1 MRYITLLALIINC
14 AVSSSDVKNTTT
26 ATKKERIR
34 NSAIW
39 GSEEDVK
46 MLDYVEGIASESIK
60 TLDTEINEIL
70 EDKYIDQKRFDI
82 DTDLWKGLL
91 TQSSAEFERNYV
103 ILWHDDSRNEF
114 LVCYK
119 KYLEWESLAKK
130 QKDYFSKNLCNIPVQ
145 LEFYKEELGEKV
157 CLGNSNLELNFS
169 SYSIAPF
176 TELQFM
182 IPETKVYG
190 DGCNNFK
197 IKEES
202 YRVGSDELK
211 KMAKVMSD
219 ESIKKFSSA
228 AIAKKKKINAT
239 YK

>member
-1 MRYITLLALIINC
+1 M
-14 AVSSSDVKNTTT
+14 
-26 ATKKERIR
+26 
-34 NSAIW
+34 
-39 GSEEDVK
+39 
-46 MLDYVEGIASESIK
+46 
-60 TLDTEINEIL
+60 
-70 EDKYIDQKRFDI
+70 
-82 DTDLWKGLL
+82 
-91 TQSSAEFERNYV
+91 
-103 ILWHDDSRNEF
+103 
-114 LVCYK
+114 
-119 KYLEWESLAKK
+119 
-130 QKDYFSKNLCNIPVQ
+130 
-145 LEFYKEELGEKV
+145 EFYKEELGEKV

>member
-26 ATKKERIR
+26 VTKKERIR

-39 GSEEDVK
+39 GSEEDEK

-60 TLDTEINEIL
+60 ILDTEINEIL

-114 LVCYK
+114 LTCYK
-119 KYLEWESLAKK
+119 KYLDWESLAKK
-130 QKDYFSKNLCNIPVQ
+130 
-145 LEFYKEELGEKV
+145 
-157 CLGNSNLELNFS
+157 
-169 SYSIAPF
+169 
-176 TELQFM
+176 
-182 IPETKVYG
+182 TKRL
-190 DGCNNFK
+190 F
-197 IKEES
+197 
-202 YRVGSDELK
+202 
-211 KMAKVMSD
+211 
-219 ESIKKFSSA
+219 F
-228 AIAKKKKINAT
+228 
-239 YK
+239 